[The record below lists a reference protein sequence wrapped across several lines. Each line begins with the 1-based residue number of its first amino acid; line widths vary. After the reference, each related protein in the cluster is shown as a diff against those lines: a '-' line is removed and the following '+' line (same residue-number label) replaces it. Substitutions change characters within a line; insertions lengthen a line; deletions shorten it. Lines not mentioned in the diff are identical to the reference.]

1 MQEHLPQERLPGD
14 GETPE
19 FVHSVPEV
27 HYLPQVNVATELVD
41 RHVAEGRG
49 DNAAIHFGDETIPYA
64 ELQERVNRLGNAL
77 LDLGV
82 GPGDRVLVRF
92 SNRPEA
98 VVSCLAVQKIG
109 AVALP
114 SMKLLRAKELTYIL
128 NDAEATVAIV
138 YDDLLDEIENALPD
152 LETVEEVVVVER
164 TGVEHAHHS
173 YDELVE
179 EASDELDAYE
189 TERDDLALMLYTS
202 GTTGQPK
209 GTFHTHRQLLA
220 TADTYAR
227 YCLEPTEE
235 DVFGGNP
242 PLPFAYGYGALVTFP
257 LRFGASV
264 SLVEDAT
271 PETLLEAIDKH
282 GITVFSSIPTAYN
295 QILSKHP
302 DGPEKYDVS
311 SLRVGASAGEP
322 LTPTTY
328 ERFEEEYDMKI
339 LDGIGTTEMLHI
351 FVSHRHD
358 EEVAPDAT
366 GFAVPGYECKVIDP
380 DTGEELPRG
389 EAGLLAVRGPTGMT
403 YWNRPDKQD
412 EVVADGWSLPGDI
425 FVHREDG
432 RFEYK
437 SRRDDLIISSG
448 YNIPGPEVEA
458 VLEEH
463 ESVGEV
469 AVVGSPDEDRGTIV
483 KAFVVPSEGTDT
495 GAELVDELQDH
506 VKNTLAPYKYP
517 REIEFIEQLPRTE
530 TGKIQRIKLR
540 EREQEAAEQ
549 AEQSAND

>member
-1 MQEHLPQERLPGD
+1 MQEHIPQECLPGD
-14 GETPE
+14 DEAPD
-19 FVHSVPEV
+19 FVHTVPEA
-27 HYLPQVNVATELVD
+27 HYLPEVNVATELVD

-49 DNAAIHFGDETIPYA
+49 DNAVIHFGDETITYA
-64 ELQERVNRLGNAL
+64 ELQEQVNRLGNAL
-77 LDLGV
+77 LALGV
-82 GPGDRVLVRF
+82 GPGDRVLARF

-98 VVSCLAVQKIG
+98 IVSCLAVQKIG
-109 AVALP
+109 AIALP
-114 SMKLLRAKELTYIL
+114 SMKLLRAKELTHIL
-128 NDAEATVAIV
+128 NDAEATAVIV

-152 LETVEEVVVVER
+152 LETVEEVVVAER
-164 TGVEHAHHS
+164 TGVEHDHHS
-173 YDELVE
+173 YDELMAG
-179 EASDELDAYE
+179 ASDELDAYE

-202 GTTGQPK
+202 GTTGRPK

-271 PETLLEAIDKH
+271 PETLLAAIENH

-302 DGPEKYDVS
+302 NGPEEYDVS

-358 EEVAPDAT
+358 GDIAPDAT

-403 YWNRPDKQD
+403 YWNRPDEQEK
-412 EVVADGWSLPGDI
+412 VVRDGWSLPGDI

-463 ESVGEV
+463 ESVEEV
-469 AVVGSPDEDRGTIV
+469 AVVGSPDESRGTIV
-483 KAFVVPSEGTDT
+483 KAFIVPGEGTDA
-495 GAELVDELQDH
+495 GEELVDELQNH

-517 REIEFIEQLPRTE
+517 REIEFVGELPRTE

-549 AEQSAND
+549 SADD

>member
-1 MQEHLPQERLPGD
+1 MQENIPREHLPED
-14 GETPE
+14 TETPN
-19 FVHSVPEV
+19 FIHSVPEV
-27 HYLPQVNVATELVD
+27 HYLPEVNVATKLVD
-41 RHVAEGRG
+41 RHVREGRG
-49 DNAAIHFGDETIPYA
+49 DNAAIHFEDETTTYA
-64 ELQERVNRLGNAL
+64 ELQEQVNRLGNAL

-98 VVSCLAVQKIG
+98 IVSCLAVQKIG

-152 LETVEEVVVVER
+152 LETLEEVVVVER
-164 TGVEHAHHS
+164 TGVEHDHRGYNELIEDANDNLTAHQ
-173 YDELVE
+173 
-179 EASDELDAYE
+179 
-189 TERDDLALMLYTS
+189 TKRDDIALMLYTS

-220 TADTYAR
+220 TADSYAR
-227 YCLEPTEE
+227 YCLEPTED

-271 PETLLEAIDKH
+271 PETLLEAIENH
-282 GITVFSSIPTAYN
+282 GITVFASIPTAYN

-302 DGPEKYDVS
+302 DGPEEYDVS
-311 SLRVGASAGEP
+311 SLRLGTSAGEP

-328 ERFEEEYDMKI
+328 DRFKEDYGIKI

-351 FVSHRHD
+351 FVGHRHD
-358 EEVAPDAT
+358 DEVAPDAT
-366 GFAVPGYECKVIDP
+366 GFPVPGYECKVIDP

-389 EAGLLAVRGPTGMT
+389 EPGLLAVRGPTGMT
-403 YWNRPDKQD
+403 YWNRPDEQEK
-412 EVVADGWSLPGDI
+412 VVADGWSLPGDI

-458 VLEEH
+458 ALEERDAV
-463 ESVGEV
+463 SEV
-469 AVVGSPDEDRGTIV
+469 AVIGSPDEDRGTIV
-483 KAFVVPSEGTDT
+483 KAFVVPSDGADT
-495 GAELVDELQDH
+495 GEELVDELQNH

-517 REIEFIEQLPRTE
+517 REIEFVDELPRTE

-540 EREQEAAEQ
+540 EHEQEAAEQ
-549 AEQSAND
+549 SADG

>member
-1 MQEHLPQERLPGD
+1 MQEHIPHEHLPGAD
-14 GETPE
+14 AMPE
-19 FVHSVPEV
+19 FIHATPEV
-27 HYLPQVNVATELVD
+27 HYLPEVNVVTELLD
-41 RHVAEGRG
+41 RHVAAGRG
-49 DNAAIHFGDETIPYA
+49 ENVAIYFEDETLTYA
-64 ELQERVNRLGNAL
+64 ELQRRVNRFGNAL
-77 LDLGV
+77 RDLGV
-82 GPGDRVLVRF
+82 TSGDRVLVRF

-98 VVSCLAVQKIG
+98 VISCLAVQKIG

-114 SMKLLRAKELTYIL
+114 SMKLLRAKELTHIL

-138 YDDLLDEIENALPD
+138 YDALLDELDMALGD
-152 LETVEEVVVVER
+152 LDTLEEVVVVER
-164 TGVEHAHHS
+164 TGVEHDHHS
-173 YDELVE
+173 YDDLTE
-179 EASDELDAYE
+179 EASEELESYE
-189 TERDDLALMLYTS
+189 TDRDDLALMLYTS
-202 GTTGQPK
+202 GTTGRPK
-209 GTFHTHRQLLA
+209 GTFHTHRQVLA

-257 LRFGASV
+257 LRFGAST

-271 PETLLEAIDKH
+271 PETLLEAIESH
-282 GITVFSSIPTAYN
+282 GISIFSSIPTAYN

-302 DGPEKYDVS
+302 DGPTEYDVS
-311 SLRVGASAGEP
+311 SLRLGASAGEP

-328 ERFEEEYDMKI
+328 ERFGEEYGIKI

-351 FVSHRHD
+351 FISHRHD

-366 GFAVPGYECKVIDP
+366 GFPVPGYECKVIDP
-380 DTGEELPRG
+380 DTGEEPPRG
-389 EAGLLAVRGPTGMT
+389 TPGLLAVRGPTGMT
-403 YWNRPDKQD
+403 YWNRPDEQSK
-412 EVVADGWSLPGDI
+412 VVRDGWSLPGDI

-463 ESVGEV
+463 DAVAEV
-469 AVVGSPDEDRGTIV
+469 AVVGSPDEERGQIV
-483 KAFVVPSEGTDT
+483 KAFVVPNEGVDTDE
-495 GAELVDELQDH
+495 ALVGELQDR

-517 REIEFIEQLPRTE
+517 REVKFVEGLPRTE
-530 TGKIQRIKLR
+530 TGKIQRVKLR
-540 EREQEAAEQ
+540 EREATGQRV
-549 AEQSAND
+549 DG